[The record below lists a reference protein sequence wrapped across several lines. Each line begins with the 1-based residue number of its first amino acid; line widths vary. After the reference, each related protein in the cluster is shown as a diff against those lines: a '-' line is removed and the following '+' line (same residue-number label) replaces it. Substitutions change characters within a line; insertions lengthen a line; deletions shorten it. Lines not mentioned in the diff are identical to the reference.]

1 MTGRTRDAPT
11 VYPGHRERMFSER
24 PDTMNDAETEEE
36 PAVEQESSD
45 AESRQQEDG
54 PPSDR
59 EPEGRVEAGEGE
71 DAADAP
77 EGTAGAEGGE
87 EERELPQEIREQLEE
102 LEELRDKHLRLAAE
116 FDNYRKRTRRE
127 ISSQQ
132 ERAKA
137 ELAGRLLDVLDDL
150 RRFND
155 AARDEGTDVDSLREG
170 MELVE
175 RKLRKELGDAGLSP
189 IDAAGEKFDPK
200 LHEALTT
207 TPVQDP
213 DRDGY
218 ISQVL
223 VDGYTF
229 GEQLLRP
236 ARVEVMKHREP
247 EDGDGESRDEEG

>member
-1 MTGRTRDAPT
+1 MNGDTPEEDPPVDEETTEART
-11 VYPGHRERMFSER
+11 S
-24 PDTMNDAETEEE
+24 EEE
-36 PAVEQESSD
+36 PQAGHPGE
-45 AESRQQEDG
+45 
-54 PPSDR
+54 
-59 EPEGRVEAGEGE
+59 EAGERE
-71 DAADAP
+71 
-77 EGTAGAEGGE
+77 GAESGDG
-87 EERELPQEIREQLEE
+87 RELPEQIREQLEE

-155 AARDEGTDVDSLREG
+155 AAQGQETDVGSLREG

-175 RKLRKELGDAGLSP
+175 RKLRKELGDAGLER
-189 IDAAGEKFDPK
+189 IEAAGEKFDPK
-200 LHEALTT
+200 QHEALTT
-207 TPVQDP
+207 TPVEDP
-213 DRDGY
+213 ERDGY

-223 VDGYTF
+223 VEGYTF
-229 GEQLLRP
+229 GDQLLRP

-247 EDGDGESRDEEG
+247 EGGEGADGDGDTEQG

>member
-1 MTGRTRDAPT
+1 MNGDTPEEDPPVDEEKAEARTSEGEPQ
-11 VYPGHRERMFSER
+11 PGDPGE
-24 PDTMNDAETEEE
+24 
-36 PAVEQESSD
+36 
-45 AESRQQEDG
+45 
-54 PPSDR
+54 
-59 EPEGRVEAGEGE
+59 EAGERE
-71 DAADAP
+71 
-77 EGTAGAEGGE
+77 GAESGDGQ
-87 EERELPQEIREQLEE
+87 ELPEQIREQLEE

-155 AARDEGTDVDSLREG
+155 AAQGQETDVGSLREG

-175 RKLRKELGDAGLSP
+175 QKLRKELGDAGLER
-189 IDAAGEKFDPK
+189 IEAAGEKFDPK
-200 LHEALTT
+200 QHEALTT
-207 TPVQDP
+207 TPVEDP
-213 DRDGY
+213 ERDGY

-223 VDGYTF
+223 VEGYTF
-229 GEQLLRP
+229 GDQLLRP

-247 EDGDGESRDEEG
+247 EGGEGAGGDGDNEQG

>member
-1 MTGRTRDAPT
+1 MTDP
-11 VYPGHRERMFSER
+11 
-24 PDTMNDAETEEE
+24 ETEE
-36 PAVEQESSD
+36 PAVHQESSD
-45 AESRQQEDG
+45 AESRQQKDET
-54 PPSDR
+54 PSDA
-59 EPEGRVEAGEGE
+59 EPEGRAEGGGGAGEGAPE
-71 DAADAP
+71 EAADDTD
-77 EGTAGAEGGE
+77 EGEGQ
-87 EERELPQEIREQLEE
+87 ELPEEIREQLEE

-189 IDAAGEKFDPK
+189 IEAAGEKFDPK

-207 TPVQDP
+207 TPVEDP
-213 DRDGY
+213 DKDGY

-236 ARVEVMKHREP
+236 ARVEVMKYREP
-247 EDGDGESRDEEG
+247 DEDSESSSEEA

>member
-1 MTGRTRDAPT
+1 MTDP
-11 VYPGHRERMFSER
+11 
-24 PDTMNDAETEEE
+24 ETEEE
-36 PAVEQESSD
+36 PAVHQEPSD
-45 AESRQQEDG
+45 AESRQQKDET
-54 PPSDR
+54 PSDA
-59 EPEGRVEAGEGE
+59 EPEGRAADDTEEGEGQ
-71 DAADAP
+71 
-77 EGTAGAEGGE
+77 
-87 EERELPQEIREQLEE
+87 ELPEEIREQLEE

-189 IDAAGEKFDPK
+189 IEAAGEKFDPK

-207 TPVQDP
+207 TPVEDP
-213 DRDGY
+213 DKDGY

-236 ARVEVMKHREP
+236 ARVEVMKYREP
-247 EDGDGESRDEEG
+247 DEDSESSSEEA